1 MAGEASVRQRAQNA
15 GYLKV
20 GETFE
25 FMGTGFTQLDD
36 SPAAATKQKRYINM
50 VSESQS
56 ISGYAWTAPF
66 TFDQI
71 DSEKAIA
78 HLIKVG
84 KEELVGGDAETEY
97 IDVDLLGE
105 KDATAEA
112 SKGYPA
118 RKRRVAIEISSFDDS
133 DGEIEGS
140 GNLLAKSDWEYGWFD
155 TTGKTFTADNSAKSN
170 FAYAKTLSAQTV

>member
-1 MAGEASVRQRAQNA
+1 MAEASVRQRAQIA

-20 GETFE
+20 GDNFE
-25 FMGTGFTQLDD
+25 FMGTGFTQLND
-36 SPAAATKQKRYINM
+36 SPAASTKQKRYINM

-78 HLIKVG
+78 QLIKIG

-97 IDVDLLGE
+97 VDVDLLGTKE
-105 KDATAEA
+105 STASA

-118 RKRRVAIEISSFDDS
+118 RQRHVAVEVSSFDDS

-140 GNLLAKSDWEYGWFD
+140 GNLLAKGDWVYGWFD
-155 TTGKTFTADNSAKSN
+155 TEKKVFTEDAAAKSN